1 MSRHGYAI
9 LSRSGSQF
17 LSESFE
23 QKGGMMTIVWP
34 DPGPLAKKKKKNPPT
49 PCLPAPRKE
58 EWQLSSFLHRMV
70 NTAVSTVW
78 VWIQDSLFVLINFQE
93 KESW

>member
-34 DPGPLAKKKKKNPPT
+34 DPGPLAKKKKK
-49 PCLPAPRKE
+49 
-58 EWQLSSFLHRMV
+58 
-70 NTAVSTVW
+70 STYTLLASTQEGGMTV
-78 VWIQDSLFVLINFQE
+78 VLISSQNG
-93 KESW
+93 

>member
-34 DPGPLAKKKKKNPPT
+34 DPGPLAKKKKK
-49 PCLPAPRKE
+49 K
-58 EWQLSSFLHRMV
+58 
-70 NTAVSTVW
+70 STYTLLASTQEGGMTV
-78 VWIQDSLFVLINFQE
+78 VLISSQNG
-93 KESW
+93 